1 MRLALPSL
9 LFAALFA
16 TASLLPSPARADDD
30 PGSGEWARCQ
40 EGISGAPGSNC
51 LKAAQE
57 LRAAGRQDEMRQAL
71 FRSCL
76 QRDWEGCWQLALQRE
91 QDGQQDAALAALD
104 KACKN
109 GFSMDKACKRAAAM
123 RSGAPL
129 PPPPPPEPAPPAA
142 SAAPASP
149 AAAVPDEQ
157 RQCLSDRHLP
167 ACTALAKAA
176 MRPDPANGKPSDPAA
191 ALRYATVLCE
201 SDSAVHCQ
209 LAGALLARGE
219 GVPADP
225 AAAYRLYSHGCL
237 QQHVDACLGASVTA
251 LRLTPP
257 DPEAAEAAAQHA
269 RMLDPGN
276 AKAQALLDRL
286 AQAKGR

>member
-1 MRLALPSL
+1 MRPTLLTLLLSGLLAAMSWLP
-9 LFAALFA
+9 A
-16 TASLLPSPARADDD
+16 PARAAGTDAD
-30 PGSGEWARCQ
+30 EWTRCQ
-40 EGISGAPGSNC
+40 EGLSGALGSNC
-51 LKAAQE
+51 RKAADE
-57 LRAAGRQDEMRQAL
+57 LRAAGRLDEMRQAL

-91 QDGQQDAALAALD
+91 QDGQTDAALAALD

-129 PPPPPPEPAPPAA
+129 PPPPPSEPA
-142 SAAPASP
+142 SAAALATP
-149 AAAVPDEQ
+149 AAPAIPDEQ

-167 ACTALAKAA
+167 ACSALAKAA
-176 MRPDPANGKPSDPAA
+176 MRPDPATGKPSDPAA

-201 SDSAVHCQ
+201 ADSAVHCQ

-219 GVPADP
+219 GVAADP
-225 AAAYRLYSHGCL
+225 AAAYRLYSRGCL
-237 QQHVDACLGASVTA
+237 QQHVDACLGAAVTA
-251 LRLTPP
+251 MRLSPP

-269 RMLDPGN
+269 QMLDPGN
-276 AKAQALLDRL
+276 AKAQAVLDRL
-286 AQAKGR
+286 AQVKGR